1 MSASLIAVGSVRL
14 ALRESTVLLMAG
26 LFAALVLVS
35 AWLGWQATDT
45 VNRIYLDAARFLAA
59 AGKPVPTNPVLDTS
73 PLILMRNMS
82 VYVILIGALSAVVI
96 GNRLVAL
103 DRKAGVLPL
112 IGSRPMTKSDY
123 ATGKMLALAVLVAGL
138 FVVAAFVGTATLLSL
153 PGAVITAS
161 MWVHLLGF
169 FALSG
174 LYMMIFG
181 LIALAATATFRS
193 ESVGLLVPVTLWLA
207 VTFILPAL
215 TLNLTPTAVLNPI
228 SALATPPDTGFFRLT
243 GWALGPF
250 SLAESYGA
258 LSAGLLDYRPTES
271 VSRAFLPP
279 LVSLLAA
286 LGLAAASARS
296 ALNNLTPTEEGYD
309 A

>member
-1 MSASLIAVGSVRL
+1 MNAGMIATQSVRL

-45 VNRIYLDAARFLAA
+45 VNRIYLDASQFLAA
-59 AGKPVPTNPVLDTS
+59 AGKPVPSNPVLDTS
-73 PLILMRNMS
+73 PLVLMRNVS
-82 VYVILIGALSAVVI
+82 VYVILIGALSAIVV

-112 IGSRPMTKSDY
+112 IASRPMTQANY
-123 ATGKMLALAVLVAGL
+123 ANGKLLALVVIVLGL
-138 FVVAAFVGTATLLSL
+138 FSVATIVGTATLLVL
-153 PGAVITAS
+153 PGAVITS
-161 MWVHLLGF
+161 QMWGHLFAF
-169 FALSG
+169 FALSA

-181 LIALAATATFRS
+181 LIALGATSAFQS
-193 ESVGLLVPVTLWLA
+193 ESVGLLVPVTFWLA
-207 VTFILPAL
+207 VTFILPAI

-228 SALATPPDTGFFRLT
+228 SALAAPPDTSFFRLS

-250 SLAESYGA
+250 SLAENYGSF
-258 LSAGLLDYRPTES
+258 SAGFLDYRPAEWASRS
-271 VSRAFLPP
+271 VLPP
-279 LVSLLAA
+279 MVSLIAA
-286 LGLAAASARS
+286 LAIAAVLARR
-296 ALNNLTPTEEGYD
+296 ALIRLNPTQEGYD

>member
-1 MSASLIAVGSVRL
+1 MSSSMIAGQSVRL

-35 AWLGWQATDT
+35 AWLGWQATGT
-45 VNRIYLDAARFLAA
+45 VNRIYLDAASFLAG

-73 PLILMRNMS
+73 PLILMRNVS
-82 VYVILIGALSAVVI
+82 IYVILIGALSAIVI

-112 IGSRPMTKSDY
+112 IASRSTAPSAY
-123 ATGKMLALAVLVAGL
+123 ANGKLAALLALVAGL
-138 FVVAAFVGTATLLSL
+138 FLVASAVGTATLLL
-153 PGAVITAS
+153 LQGAVITAQ
-161 MWVHLLGF
+161 MWVHLFTF
-169 FALSG
+169 FALSA

-181 LIALAATATFRS
+181 LMALAATAAFNS

-207 VTFILPAL
+207 MTFILPAL

-228 SALATPPDTGFFRLT
+228 TALATPPDTSFFRLS
-243 GWALGPF
+243 GWALGPV
-250 SLAESYGA
+250 SLAEHYGA
-258 LSAGLLDYRPTES
+258 LSAGLLDYRPAEW
-271 VSRAFLPP
+271 VSRSLVPP
-279 LVSLLAA
+279 LVSLIAAFGIAAA
-286 LGLAAASARS
+286 LARFT
-296 ALNNLTPTEEGYD
+296 LIHLDPTAEGYD